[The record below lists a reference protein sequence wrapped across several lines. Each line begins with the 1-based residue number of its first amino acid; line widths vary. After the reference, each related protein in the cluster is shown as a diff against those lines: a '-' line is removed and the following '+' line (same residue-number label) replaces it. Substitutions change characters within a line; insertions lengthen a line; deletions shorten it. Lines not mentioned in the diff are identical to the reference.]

1 MDVESTELASEGA
14 HERADR
20 ASFLTDEQRLESM
33 RSTENLKREI
43 TRLAGHLN
51 AANHRFL
58 VLIAE
63 LDRRKGWS
71 GDGATQSC
79 AHWLNWKCGLERCF
93 NEGT

>member
-1 MDVESTELASEGA
+1 MDVTDTA
-14 HERADR
+14 RV
-20 ASFLTDEQRLESM
+20 LTDEERFEAM

-43 TRLAGHLN
+43 TRLARHLN

-93 NEGT
+93 